1 MGKMTN
7 MSSTESLGIALLI
20 SFCYGAQQQ
29 VLSLDYLSANTSL
42 KKGVKI
48 IIDDRKNLIR
58 IYIKVMMGNN
68 VSDAF
73 HLFPLNRRI

>member
-7 MSSTESLGIALLI
+7 MSSMKSLGIALLI

-42 KKGVKI
+42 KKRTASFKESKSLLMIEKI
-48 IIDDRKNLIR
+48 SFASISK
-58 IYIKVMMGNN
+58 
-68 VSDAF
+68 
-73 HLFPLNRRI
+73 

>member
-7 MSSTESLGIALLI
+7 MFQYQSLGIALLI

-42 KKGVKI
+42 KKRTASFKESKSLLMIEKI
-48 IIDDRKNLIR
+48 SFASISK
-58 IYIKVMMGNN
+58 
-68 VSDAF
+68 
-73 HLFPLNRRI
+73 